1 MGGKLF
7 FGEETGMDRKKAR
20 ILHCSGEAAIA
31 VTGGKYK
38 GVDTMTF
45 LKAIRANLESALA

>member
-38 GVDTMTF
+38 TIIVRHKTVMVCT
-45 LKAIRANLESALA
+45 SMS